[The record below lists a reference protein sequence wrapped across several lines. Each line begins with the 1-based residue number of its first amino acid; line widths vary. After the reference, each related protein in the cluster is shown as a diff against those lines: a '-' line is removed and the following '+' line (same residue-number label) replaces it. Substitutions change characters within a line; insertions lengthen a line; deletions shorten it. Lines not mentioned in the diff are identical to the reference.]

1 MEMRNAGATTLNFR
15 HDVVGDIMTIEKCRP
30 YPEQVSDEID
40 AAVVGRMNPDT
51 GEVESLEILSF
62 AAHITGRNPLRL
74 AIPVAPGS
82 ICGWPAAAEFDCLAQ
97 PGSPWLTIP
106 ADAEIT
112 GLYIPGWLDAETP
125 APGSAPA

>member
-1 MEMRNAGATTLNFR
+1 MAMTLNFR

-30 YPEQVSDEID
+30 YPEQDSDEIN
-40 AAVVGRMNPDT
+40 AAVVGRMSPVT

-62 AAHITGRNPLRL
+62 TARIISRNPVQL

-82 ICGWPAAAEFDCLAQ
+82 VCGQPATPAFDCLVQ

-106 ADAEIT
+106 PDAQIT
-112 GLYIPGWLDAETP
+112 ELYIPGWTEVAAETP
-125 APGSAPA
+125 VIGAGVLQ

>member
-1 MEMRNAGATTLNFR
+1 MATTLNFR
-15 HDVVGDIMTIEKCRP
+15 HDVAGGIMIIEQCRP

-62 AAHITGRNPLRL
+62 TAHIISHSPVRL
-74 AIPVAPGS
+74 AIPIAPGV
-82 ICGWPAAAEFDCLAQ
+82 ICGRPAAPEFDCLVQ

-106 ADAEIT
+106 PDAEIT
-112 GLYIPGWLDAETP
+112 ELYIPLRSESDAL
-125 APGSAPA
+125 APAAASA